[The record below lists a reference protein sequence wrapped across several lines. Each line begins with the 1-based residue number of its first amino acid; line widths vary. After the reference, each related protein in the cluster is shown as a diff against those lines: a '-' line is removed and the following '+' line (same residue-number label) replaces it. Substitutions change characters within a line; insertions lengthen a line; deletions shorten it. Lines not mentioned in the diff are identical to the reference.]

1 MRWRSSAG
9 LVLTATL
16 VITACTGGA
25 GSPGT
30 STESPTT
37 AASGPGGTAPAGAT
51 AGSSAGASQANGTV
65 EGSITTGEPY
75 AATWTWQPGNAVT
88 DGITLNSD
96 KGTFAN
102 INVTADGSISFS
114 SGAPALS
121 ASLSYRGTGAQV
133 DVKQVGGFPT
143 VCKISV
149 DNDLTGEGGATIHV
163 KGTLTLVGAF
173 YDEGSAVTGVPS
185 IDCR

>member
-16 VITACTGGA
+16 VITACTSGA

-75 AATWTWQPGNAVT
+75 AATWTWQRSKRMFEMSWVVSVPILRPESLV
-88 DGITLNSD
+88 
-96 KGTFAN
+96 
-102 INVTADGSISFS
+102 V
-114 SGAPALS
+114 S
-121 ASLSYRGTGAQV
+121 AQS
-133 DVKQVGGFPT
+133 
-143 VCKISV
+143 
-149 DNDLTGEGGATIHV
+149 
-163 KGTLTLVGAF
+163 
-173 YDEGSAVTGVPS
+173 
-185 IDCR
+185 